1 MNLNHLAILLAI
13 AEEKTITKAADRL
26 MISQPAVSKQIRI
39 LERNLGVQLLER
51 EARRIRLTH
60 AGQVLSSYGR
70 KIFDLDAEAERTIRE
85 IRGLSRGRLAIG
97 ASTTIGTYL
106 LPEVFVQFRKK
117 HPGIET
123 TFEIGSSPTIYR
135 RLEEGALDV
144 AFTETPPS
152 DQQLAARTFASD
164 QLVAIAKPGHP
175 IFGHK
180 KVSARTLCKEPFV
193 VRATGSDTK
202 SFVERA
208 LSQRGLE
215 INAVMAF
222 DTTEAIKRAV
232 AAGIGVAIVSHLS
245 ISLELKART
254 LATVQVSDLRIRR
267 PLYLVRRKSS
277 ASDGPLELF
286 MQMLNTHCA
295 RDGELSDR
303 R

>member
-13 AEEKTITKAADRL
+13 AQEKTITKAAERL

-51 EARRIRLTH
+51 EARQIRLTH
-60 AGQVLSSYGR
+60 AGEILAGYSQR
-70 KIFDLDAEAERTIRE
+70 IFDLDAEAERAIRE
-85 IRGLSRGRLAIG
+85 VRGLSRGRLAIG

-123 TFEIGSSPTIYR
+123 SFEIGSSQAIYR
-135 RLEEGALDV
+135 RLSEGALDV
-144 AFTETPPS
+144 AFTETPPR
-152 DQQLAARTFASD
+152 DQQLVARTFATD
-164 QLVAIAKPGHP
+164 QLVAIANPGHP
-175 IFGHK
+175 IFQHK
-180 KVSARTLCKEPFV
+180 KVSARTLCREPFV

-208 LSQRGLE
+208 LSHRGLE

-254 LATVQVSDLRIRR
+254 LAKVDISDLRIRR
-267 PLYLVRRKSS
+267 PLYQVRRKS
-277 ASDGPLELF
+277 AALDGPLESF
-286 MQMLNTHCA
+286 MRLLNSHCS
-295 RDGELSDR
+295 RDKSLSI
-303 R
+303 

>member
-26 MISQPAVSKQIRI
+26 MISQPAASKQIRI
-39 LERNLGVQLLER
+39 FERNLGVQLLER
-51 EARRIRLTH
+51 EARQIRLTH
-60 AGQVLSSYGR
+60 IGQILAGYGR
-70 KIFDLDAEAERTIRE
+70 KTFDLDSDAERAIRE

-117 HPGIET
+117 HPRIET
-123 TFEIGSSPTIYR
+123 TFEIGSSRAIYR
-135 RLEEGALDV
+135 RLCEGALDV

-152 DQQLAARTFASD
+152 DQQLVARTFASD
-164 QLVAIAKPGHP
+164 RLVAIAKPGHP
-175 IFGHK
+175 IFEHN
-180 KVSARTLCKEPFV
+180 KVLARTLCKEPFV

-208 LSQRGLE
+208 LSLRGLE

-254 LATVQVSDLRIRR
+254 LAKVDISDLRIRR
-267 PLYLVRRKSS
+267 PLYQVRRKS
-277 ASDGPLELF
+277 AAVDGPLESF
-286 MQMLNTHCA
+286 MRLLKSHCS
-295 RDGELSDR
+295 RD
-303 R
+303 

>member
-1 MNLNHLAILLAI
+1 MNLNHLAILLAV
-13 AEEKTITKAADRL
+13 AEEKSITKAADRL

-51 EARRIRLTH
+51 EARKIRLTH
-60 AGQVLSSYGR
+60 AGQVLAGYGR
-70 KIFDLDAEAERTIRE
+70 KIFDLDAEAERAIRE

-117 HPGIET
+117 HPRIET
-123 TFEIGSSPTIYR
+123 TFEIGSSPAIYR
-135 RLEEGALDV
+135 RLCEGALDV

-152 DQQLAARTFASD
+152 DPQLVARTFASD
-164 QLVAIAKPGHP
+164 HLVAIAKPGHP
-175 IFGHK
+175 IFEYK

-208 LSQRGLE
+208 LSHRGLE
-215 INAVMAF
+215 IKAVMAF

-245 ISLELKART
+245 ISLELKAKT
-254 LATVQVSDLRIRR
+254 LATLQVSGLRIRR
-267 PLYLVRRKSS
+267 PLYQVRRKS
-277 ASDGPLELF
+277 APTDGPLESF
-286 MQMLNTHCA
+286 MQILNSHCS
-295 RDGELSDR
+295 RDKSLSS
-303 R
+303 

>member
-51 EARRIRLTH
+51 EARKIRLTY
-60 AGQVLSSYGR
+60 AGQLLAGYGR
-70 KIFDLDAEAERTIRE
+70 RIFDLDAEAERAIRE

-117 HPGIET
+117 HPQIET
-123 TFEIGSSPTIYR
+123 TFEIGSSPAIYR
-135 RLEEGALDV
+135 RLCEGALDV

-152 DQQLAARTFASD
+152 DQQLVARTFASE
-164 QLVAIAKPGHP
+164 QLVAIAKPGRP
-175 IFGHK
+175 IFERK
-180 KVSARTLCKEPFV
+180 KVTARTLCKEPFV

-208 LSQRGLE
+208 LSHRGLE

-245 ISLELKART
+245 ISLELKARI
-254 LATVQVSDLRIRR
+254 LATLQVSDLRIRR
-267 PLYLVRRKSS
+267 PLYQVRRKS
-277 ASDGPLELF
+277 APTDGPLESF
-286 MQMLNTHCA
+286 MQILNSHCS
-295 RDGELSDR
+295 RDKSLSS
-303 R
+303 

>member
-39 LERNLGVQLLER
+39 FERNLGVQLLER
-51 EARRIRLTH
+51 EARKIRLTH
-60 AGQVLSSYGR
+60 AGQVLASYGR
-70 KIFDLDAEAERTIRE
+70 KIFDLDTEAERAIRE

-117 HPGIET
+117 HPQIET
-123 TFEIGSSPTIYR
+123 TFEIGSSPAIYR
-135 RLEEGALDV
+135 RLSEGALDV

-152 DQQLAARTFASD
+152 DPQLVARTFASD
-164 QLVAIAKPGHP
+164 RLVAIAKPGHP

-180 KVSARTLCKEPFV
+180 KVSARTLCKEAFV

-208 LSQRGLE
+208 LSRRGLE

-254 LATVQVSDLRIRR
+254 LATLQVSDLRIRR
-267 PLYLVRRKSS
+267 PLYQVRRKS
-277 ASDGPLELF
+277 APTDGLLESF
-286 MQMLNTHCA
+286 MQILNSHCS
-295 RDGELSDR
+295 RDKSLSN
-303 R
+303 